1 MLTLI
6 QASGLAVDISEAH
19 RMPALCKDR
28 RTDDT
33 RAAACC
39 WVNQPPCCQWDSAPT
54 SLARGGTLHVIGAY
68 NLTWLQRGLFIAHH
82 AMALGLLYKDQFGP
96 SNVVEGC

>member
-1 MLTLI
+1 
-6 QASGLAVDISEAH
+6 
-19 RMPALCKDR
+19 MPALCKDR

-54 SLARGGTLHVIGAY
+54 SPARGGTLHVIGAY
-68 NLTWLQRGLFIAHH
+68 NLTWLQRGLFIHLTPWH
-82 AMALGLLYKDQFGP
+82 CDDYTRISLNRRLL
-96 SNVVEGC
+96 